1 MQDPVFNLIDKEKK
15 RQSEG
20 LELIPSENYV
30 SAEVLQAMGSILTNK
45 YSEGYPHFD
54 GTGVSRPDDKSFK
67 EWDEKDIAT
76 KILPNYRYYGGQTN
90 VDRIERLAIDRA
102 CRLFHADHAN
112 VQPHSGANANEAVYF
127 AWCEP
132 GDKILAMS
140 LPAGGHLTHGA
151 PVTRSAKIYNFIGYG
166 VTADGDIDYDELE
179 KKALAEQPKII
190 LVGYSAFMKIPDF
203 ARVAKIAAQIPNCL
217 LMADMAHVAGLIAG
231 GVHPNPLDYGFNVMT
246 TTTHKTLRGPRGGL
260 ILSKGN
266 VASPLKKPEKTLDN
280 IPILIDRAVFPGTQ
294 GGPLEHVIAA
304 KAVAFGET
312 LQSEF
317 KIYAKNIV
325 ENAKTLAT
333 ELKKLGFIL
342 QGNGTENHLILANV
356 KESFG
361 FDGKIYEK
369 ALDMVGLTLNA
380 NAIPTDK
387 GGAFR
392 PSGVRLGTPAITTRG
407 LGKEEMKTLALWMK
421 KVADICAEA
430 ETEEKLPDYAAE
442 LETIRSEVR
451 ALALK
456 FPVPGI

>member
-1 MQDPVFNLIDKEKK
+1 MEDPIFNLIDKEKK

-30 SAEVLQAMGSILTNK
+30 SANVLKAMGSILTNK

-54 GTGVSRPDDKSFK
+54 GIGAERPNDATFK
-67 EWDEKDIAT
+67 EWSEEQIAG
-76 KILPNYRYYGGQTN
+76 KILPNYRYYGGQVN
-90 VDRIERLAIDRA
+90 IDRIERLAIDRA
-102 CRLFHADHAN
+102 CRLFNADHAN

-127 AWCEP
+127 AWCDP

-151 PVTRSAKIYNFIGYG
+151 PVTRSAKIYNFISYG
-166 VTADGDIDYDELE
+166 VTEDGDINYDELE
-179 KKALAEQPKII
+179 EKALSEQPKII

-203 ARVAKIAAQIPNCL
+203 AKVAKIAAKIPGCL

-266 VASPLKKPEKTLDN
+266 VASPLSKPEKSLEN

-294 GGPLEHVIAA
+294 GGPLEHIIAA
-304 KAVAFGET
+304 KAVAFGEA
-312 LQSEF
+312 LQPSF
-317 KIYAKNIV
+317 RTYAKNIV
-325 ENAKTLAT
+325 NNAKTLAK
-333 ELKKLGFIL
+333 ELKKLGFKL
-342 QGNGTENHLILANV
+342 QGNGTDNHLILANV
-356 KESFG
+356 KDSFG
-361 FDGKIYEK
+361 FNGKTYEK

-407 LGKEEMKTLALWMK
+407 LGEEEMKTLALWMK
-421 KVADICAEA
+421 KVADICKEA
-430 ETEEKLPDYAAE
+430 EIEDKLPAYTAE
-442 LETIRSEVR
+442 LETIHSEVR
-451 ALALK
+451 TLALK